1 MEVLMHVLL
10 FFFLPG
16 LLAQVPPTVPPEPF
30 DFWPLVT
37 PLLGNISQPCF
48 DASME
53 YANGILNGS
62 TWAIQMLDSS
72 GHLPFL
78 QEGLLSDTQPLPLC
92 GILEVLLGENPC
104 PPALQNNPLMIPFGY
119 GVGLGNQD
127 ACTSV
132 TEVPTHFC
140 RNGLQ
145 LRSSDQEAKGFRAQ
159 PHPWH
164 PLHALNGGHI
174 MRIRQQ
180 PINNF
185 LKNQI
190 HFPRKQNSNPKD
202 HQGDNR

>member
-78 QEGLLSDTQPLPLC
+78 QEGLLSDTQPLR
-92 GILEVLLGENPC
+92 
-104 PPALQNNPLMIPFGY
+104 F
-119 GVGLGNQD
+119 
-127 ACTSV
+127 
-132 TEVPTHFC
+132 
-140 RNGLQ
+140 
-145 LRSSDQEAKGFRAQ
+145 
-159 PHPWH
+159 
-164 PLHALNGGHI
+164 
-174 MRIRQQ
+174 
-180 PINNF
+180 
-185 LKNQI
+185 
-190 HFPRKQNSNPKD
+190 
-202 HQGDNR
+202 